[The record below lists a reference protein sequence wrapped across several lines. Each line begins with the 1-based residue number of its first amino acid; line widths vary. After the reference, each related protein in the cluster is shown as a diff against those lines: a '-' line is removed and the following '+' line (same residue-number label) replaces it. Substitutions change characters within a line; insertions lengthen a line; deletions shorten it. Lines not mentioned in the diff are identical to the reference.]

1 MNPNES
7 QKGHYDGTFIIK
19 ELVYTYVM
27 WISPVFHLKVV
38 RAFDTL
44 QTQCLAVAELT
55 PEMAFDLYSVIAV
68 VQ

>member
-1 MNPNES
+1 
-7 QKGHYDGTFIIK
+7 
-19 ELVYTYVM
+19 M

>member
-1 MNPNES
+1 
-7 QKGHYDGTFIIK
+7 
-19 ELVYTYVM
+19 M

-44 QTQCLAVAELT
+44 QTQGLAVAELT